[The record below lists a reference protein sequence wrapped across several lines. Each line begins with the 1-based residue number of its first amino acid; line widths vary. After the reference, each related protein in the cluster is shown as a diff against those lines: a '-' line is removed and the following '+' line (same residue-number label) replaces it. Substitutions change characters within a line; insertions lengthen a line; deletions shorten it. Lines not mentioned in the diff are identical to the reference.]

1 MTSEQIKTATD
12 ATLMEWMCNALNTTA
27 CIGHTKGQ
35 MNETLAA
42 KYRAELI
49 ERGHNLRSFEFF
61 GGDRAYRDKMA
72 ELGTYNGPG
81 SF

>member
-1 MTSEQIKTATD
+1 
-12 ATLMEWMCNALNTTA
+12 
-27 CIGHTKGQ
+27 

-61 GGDRAYRDKMA
+61 GGDRAYRERVA